1 MTEDSVASVPV
12 LFFLLRHLR
21 HIKKTTAAMTRRKAS
36 EPPTAPPI
44 TAPETLLGLGATVGG
59 DVEVCELLGTLLAV
73 EKAVASG
80 TVDDSATF
88 RSWK

>member
-1 MTEDSVASVPV
+1 
-12 LFFLLRHLR
+12 
-21 HIKKTTAAMTRRKAS
+21 MTRRKAS

-59 DVEVCELLGTLLAV
+59 DVEVGELLGTLLAV